1 MDKIERVP
9 LDLSTKELDKE
20 EGGLINSMKST
31 HVAPFPEP
39 IINNDD
45 LDKNVVVSSVDQLL
59 NWARKSSL
67 FPLQFGL
74 ACCAFEMIATA
85 MSRFDISRFG
95 MEVFRATPRQAD
107 LMIVAG
113 TVTWKMAVPLRRL
126 YDQMAEP
133 KWVISMGVCAT
144 SGGPY
149 YESYSVVPGV
159 NHIVPVD
166 VYVPGC
172 PPRPDALLYGIMQ
185 LHEKIKKDSLTGE
198 RAGEVYFMINWNGI
212 TLAKEI
218 NSYLEKSVLDSNDN
232 DVYVDPEKIY
242 QVMKFLKE
250 TSGFSFDLLSS
261 ITAVDYYD
269 HFEVVYHL
277 KSLITLS
284 KATIKAKVGYGRQDE
299 PKIQSVYSL
308 WKGADF
314 QEREIYDL
322 MGITFEDHPNM
333 KRILLWD
340 GFPGHPLRKDFVTND
355 QSIVEDSKK

>member
-1 MDKIERVP
+1 
-9 LDLSTKELDKE
+9 
-20 EGGLINSMKST
+20 MK
-31 HVAPFPEP
+31 
-39 IINNDD
+39 
-45 LDKNVVVSSVDQLL
+45 
-59 NWARKSSL
+59 
-67 FPLQFGL
+67 
-74 ACCAFEMIATA
+74 
-85 MSRFDISRFG
+85 
-95 MEVFRATPRQAD
+95 
-107 LMIVAG
+107 
-113 TVTWKMAVPLRRL
+113 
-126 YDQMAEP
+126 
-133 KWVISMGVCAT
+133 
-144 SGGPY
+144 
-149 YESYSVVPGV
+149 
-159 NHIVPVD
+159 
-166 VYVPGC
+166 
-172 PPRPDALLYGIMQ
+172 
-185 LHEKIKKDSLTGE
+185 
-198 RAGEVYFMINWNGI
+198 NWNGI

-218 NSYLEKSVLDSNDN
+218 NSHLEKSVLDSNDN

-322 MGITFEDHPNM
+322 MGIKFEDHPNM

-355 QSIVEDSKK
+355 QSIVSFEDLGIPVN